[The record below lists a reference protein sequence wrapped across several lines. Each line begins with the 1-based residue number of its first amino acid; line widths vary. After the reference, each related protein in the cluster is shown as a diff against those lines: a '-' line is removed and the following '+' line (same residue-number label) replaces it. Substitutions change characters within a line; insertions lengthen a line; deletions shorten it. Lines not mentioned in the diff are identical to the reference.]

1 MADIPTPRADDTRE
15 RYPDAS
21 VPGMDYTHAAETIR
35 QRVKREAADRD
46 LGDDPAT
53 YLAHCKATIPAE
65 YHALLDHLVV
75 RADDAARAEMAA
87 ELDETVERIAQHF
100 PGLAPAI
107 RAVGVHVFERF
118 VGEHDRC
125 RESVAAIQTTR
136 RWG

>member
-1 MADIPTPRADDTRE
+1 MSDPTPRPDDTRG

-21 VPGMDYTHAAETIR
+21 VPGLDYTHAAETLR
-35 QRVKREAADRD
+35 RRVQREQADRD
-46 LGDDPAT
+46 QARDPDT
-53 YLAHCKATIPAE
+53 LLAQAKATIPAE
-65 YHALLDHLVV
+65 YHELLDRLAVCVEDHALGQ
-75 RADDAARAEMAA
+75 MGS
-87 ELDETVERIAQHF
+87 ELDDTVERIAQHF